1 MRSGQGGSSTVWLV
15 VNGIPAMLVGSQ
27 KNYLLPLLLKYMV
40 EMLLSVVQT
49 YAVNKGT
56 VVK

>member
-1 MRSGQGGSSTVWLV
+1 MMSGQGGSSTVWL

-27 KNYLLPLLLKYMV
+27 KNSLLPLLLKYMV

-49 YAVNKGT
+49 YAVHKGT